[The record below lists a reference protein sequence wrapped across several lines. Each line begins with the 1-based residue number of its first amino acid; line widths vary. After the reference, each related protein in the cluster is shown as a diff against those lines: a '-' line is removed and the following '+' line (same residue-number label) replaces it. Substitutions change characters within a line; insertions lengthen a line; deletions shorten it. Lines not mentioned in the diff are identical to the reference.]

1 VSSRQRSIKRTT
13 TAWTL
18 VATLLGLLLV
28 VGCGGESARRFA
40 ERRQIEGIWLH
51 HQKAVS
57 RALNGYYP
65 DDEFDQARAFFG
77 RLTGIEIRTDSL
89 SSGDLVASPK
99 AIEDLEQVRE
109 WYAQNNDR
117 LYLDKSSGAVQ
128 VHGPLLSR
136 VLALFAGDESTH
148 RTVRSQQAREIWQRN
163 EAVVVQAIQG
173 HQEDDEF
180 ERAVAFFTDVTGIEI
195 DVNIYTLGM
204 LPGPRAEKD
213 LQRIRTW
220 YAANKDRLFFD
231 QDTLAVKVSPS

>member
-1 VSSRQRSIKRTT
+1 MSSRQKSIKRTT
-13 TAWTL
+13 TARTL
-18 VATLLGLLLV
+18 VAILLGLLLV

-40 ERRQIEGIWLH
+40 ERRQIEEIWLH
-51 HQKAVS
+51 HQEAIS
-57 RALNGYYP
+57 QALNGYYP
-65 DDEFDQARAFFG
+65 DDAFDQARAFFA

-99 AIEDLEQVRE
+99 ATEDLEQVRE

-117 LYLDKSSGAVQ
+117 LYLDESGGAVQ
-128 VHGPLLSR
+128 VHGPFLSR
-136 VLALFAGDESTH
+136 VLALFAGAESTH
-148 RTVRSQQAREIWQRN
+148 QAARSQQALEIWQRH
-163 EAVVVQAIQG
+163 EAVVVQALQG

-180 ERAVAFFTDVTGIEI
+180 ERAVAFFADVTGIEI

-213 LQRIRTW
+213 LQRIRSW

-231 QDTLAVKVSPS
+231 QDTLLVKVAPS